1 MPRTALSQAEAY
13 QRRPGRAVAERS
25 RSRRPSAAV
34 ERPKGQMLTRGSVPK
49 IRLHLQILS
58 CSSAGACCQ
67 PTMASRD
74 RSVPAP
80 T

>member
-1 MPRTALSQAEAY
+1 MPSTAPSQAEAY

-49 IRLHLQILS
+49 IRPSRARSCLLLS
-58 CSSAGACCQ
+58 CPGTACTSSHHLLKIWA
-67 PTMASRD
+67 R
-74 RSVPAP
+74 
-80 T
+80 